1 MTVAPVFDRATTE
14 RIQSSIAP
22 TSMQSKAVL
31 TAGRGLPILNDAPSR
46 DLCTDCGVSRSEDP
60 SRCGKACQFIHP
72 RYDELEVAVH
82 GRTRD
87 AERADEMYF
96 GPFKAMHRA
105 RMRTP
110 VVGAQWTGITTSIGA
125 ALLSRGMVDAV
136 IATTSEANDRWRPV
150 PALITRAEGMADCR
164 GMKMGYAPLVA
175 LVEQA
180 VALGH
185 KRLAF
190 IGVAC
195 QVHALRAL
203 EADFGLERL
212 YVIGTPCSD
221 NTTTDK
227 FHDFLAL
234 LADDP
239 STITYLEF
247 LADMHVELRFVDGTS
262 KRIPFLLLPISKLPR
277 DFFPLTCRS
286 CFDYTNVLSD
296 LTVGYMAG
304 SGDQWLIERNDRG
317 SELLALL
324 GDSLLT
330 KPLESK
336 GDRRGPVKAF
346 VSQMER
352 SQGGLPVRRTPQA
365 LRPLVNWMM
374 SRFGPKGLEFAR
386 TRVEMKHTEGILNL
400 RNERPHRLRGMV
412 PSFAWA
418 LAKPYGL
425 VPTEKETAKSV
436 QLKSKLHNTA
446 NVSEIMS

>member
-1 MTVAPVFDRATTE
+1 MLSSPAGVRRVSLPV
-14 RIQSSIAP
+14 
-22 TSMQSKAVL
+22 
-31 TAGRGLPILNDAPSR
+31 LPDAPHR
-46 DLCTDCGVSRSEDP
+46 DLCTDCGVSRSSDP
-60 SRCGKACQFIHP
+60 SRCGKACQFIDP
-72 RYDELEVAVH
+72 RYDELETLVH

-87 AERADEMYF
+87 ASRPDELYF
-96 GPFKAMHRA
+96 GPFRAMHRA
-105 RMRTP
+105 RMTHA
-110 VVGAQWTGITTSIGA
+110 VDGAQWSGITTSLAA
-125 ALLSRGMVDAV
+125 ALLANGSVDAV
-136 IATTSEANDRWRPV
+136 IATASAPDDRWRPV
-150 PALITRAEGMADCR
+150 PALITGAEDMARCR

-180 VALGH
+180 VALGYR
-185 KRLAF
+185 RLAF
-190 IGVAC
+190 VGVAC

-203 EADFGLERL
+203 ESEFGLERL

-239 STITYLEF
+239 ETITYLEF
-247 LADMHVELRFVDGTS
+247 LPDMHVELRFTNGTT
-262 KRIPFLLLPISKLPR
+262 RRVPFLLLPISKLPR

-296 LTVGYMAG
+296 VTVGYMAG
-304 SGDQWLIERNDRG
+304 SGEQWIIERNERG
-317 SELLALL
+317 AEMLALL
-324 GDSLLT
+324 GDTLT
-330 KPLESK
+330 VTPLVSS

-346 VSQMER
+346 VSQLAR
-352 SQGGLPVRRTPQA
+352 SAGGLPVRRTPRP

-400 RNERPHRLRGMV
+400 RHERPHRLRRMV

-418 LAKPYGL
+418 LAAPYGL
-425 VPTEKETAKSV
+425 QPQDRELPRTSVRDQRRHTETVA
-436 QLKSKLHNTA
+436 
-446 NVSEIMS
+446 